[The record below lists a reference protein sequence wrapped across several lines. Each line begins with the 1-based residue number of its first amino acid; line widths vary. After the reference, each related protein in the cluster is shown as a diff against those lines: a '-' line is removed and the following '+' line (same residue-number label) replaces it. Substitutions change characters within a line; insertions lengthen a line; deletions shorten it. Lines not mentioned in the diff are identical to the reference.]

1 MQFCYCFYERKLM
14 LWLTKWTLCN
24 CIAKGQPSWSEIRF
38 LFCCCCFNVIFCV
51 GVHNLGWKTSLLSIA
66 VLAGRANKASWGQW
80 NCVKTGAAARSRALL
95 RLPRSVGCTKNCHA
109 TQANE
114 KPAQMTGKF
123 HKTLA
128 HGEVKILKKHTYTLF
143 STEVFLLTII
153 PWPGSYS
160 FTNTWFGATLLNTER
175 APTLAE
181 YFCSH
186 WKTKDFMSWFLPFSG
201 CKENHFYSLPFGQ
214 AEASIY

>member
-1 MQFCYCFYERKLM
+1 M
-14 LWLTKWTLCN
+14 
-24 CIAKGQPSWSEIRF
+24 
-38 LFCCCCFNVIFCV
+38 
-51 GVHNLGWKTSLLSIA
+51 A
-66 VLAGRANKASWGQW
+66 VLAGRANKASWGSE
-80 NCVKTGAAARSRALL
+80 TAGRLGPLL
-95 RLPRSVGCTKNCHA
+95 VRVHFAHSFEASPLSSVQKNRHA

-128 HGEVKILKKHTYTLF
+128 HGKVKILKKHTYTLF
-143 STEVFLLTII
+143 PTEVFLLTII

-201 CKENHFYSLPFGQ
+201 CKENNFYSLPFAQ
-214 AEASIY
+214 AEAKQRLSIY

>member
-1 MQFCYCFYERKLM
+1 MDEKL
-14 LWLTKWTLCN
+14 TN
-24 CIAKGQPSWSEIRF
+24 
-38 LFCCCCFNVIFCV
+38 
-51 GVHNLGWKTSLLSIA
+51 LLSLA
-66 VLAGRANKASWGQW
+66 VLVGRANKARWGQW
-80 NCVKTGAAARSRALL
+80 NCVETVAATRSRALL
-95 RLPRSVGCTKNCHA
+95 RLPRSLVCKKNRLA

-128 HGEVKILKKHTYTLF
+128 HGEVKILKKHTF
-143 STEVFLLTII
+143 SLSLTKAFLLTII

-160 FTNTWFGATLLNTER
+160 FTNTWFGATSLNTER
-175 APTLAE
+175 APTFAE

-186 WKTKDFMSWFLPFSG
+186 WKRKDLMSWFLPFSG
-201 CKENHFYSLPFGQ
+201 CKENHFYSWPFRQ